1 MRKYSKDLK
10 QALTIR
16 LNQKTYTWLCQI
28 ATEYHMSIGDII
40 RMALVKFIKEY
51 FGEDINEN

>member
-51 FGEDINEN
+51 FGEDIK